1 MTTSRSS
8 DTKKNRV
15 AVMQEE
21 LSSVCEAAD
30 VRQVRCVWSVCVTR
44 HLTLSLPAQSAD
56 GRGCDGAVGN
66 PPDGGSHLQLQDLL
80 PLGSVRSAVRQRALH
95 GIAQLNV
102 TAQSGRRASVSAER
116 IIHRQERDGC
126 ARIVP
131 AAAQNTAPAEL
142 CTGCHPEPL
151 SQPPTPRYICHT
163 HTHIHSSNTRAEQ
176 WHIKK

>member
-116 IIHRQERDGC
+116 IIHRQERDGSYQQRL
-126 ARIVP
+126 RIQLQLSSVQDVIQSLSP
-131 AAAQNTAPAEL
+131 SL
-142 CTGCHPEPL
+142 PL
-151 SQPPTPRYICHT
+151 PVISVTHT
-163 HTHIHSSNTRAEQ
+163 HTYTRQTPEQ
-176 WHIKK
+176 NSDT